1 MRILTVVAPV
11 FGTNCYLMV
20 ADDGVAC
27 VVVDA
32 GAGVSAAVE
41 QLVARAGLHPVAV
54 LATHGHVDHTWDA
67 AALCETYDVDLRLHA
82 ADAYRLTD
90 PFGTL
95 GVLGAGVH
103 DTAGPLAQALSAVG
117 MPPAS
122 YRPPARV
129 RTFDAGADPIE
140 LDLSGARFG
149 GASLRAWHAPGH
161 TEGATLYLAATV
173 PGAGS
178 VLPDSPSADA
188 LVAGATATALT
199 GDVLFAGTIGR
210 TDLPGGHGPTMV
222 TTLRERVA
230 RLAPTTLVLPGHGP
244 ASRMDLELRGNRYL
258 AGGLA
263 G

>member
-11 FGTNCYLMV
+11 FGTNCYLLV

-32 GAGVSAAVE
+32 GGGVADAVGAV
-41 QLVARAGLHPVAV
+41 VAREGLRPVAV

-67 AALCETYDVDLRLHA
+67 ATLCDRYDVDLHLHA

-103 DTAGPLAQALSAVG
+103 DAGPLAQALTAVG

-129 RTFDAGADPIE
+129 RTFAADDDPVD

-149 GASLRAWHAPGH
+149 GEPLRARHAPGH
-161 TEGATLYLAATV
+161 TEGAVLYLAAA
-173 PGAGS
+173 PPDDAGG
-178 VLPDSPSADA
+178 LPDSPSPQA
-188 LVAGATATALT
+188 LLAGTTATALT

-210 TDLPGGHGPTMV
+210 TDLPGGDWPTMLD
-222 TTLRERVA
+222 TLRHRVA
-230 RLAPTTLVLPGHGP
+230 TLDPATLVLPGHGP
-244 ASRMDLELRGNRYL
+244 ATRVDLELRGNRYL
-258 AGGLA
+258 TG
-263 G
+263 